1 MSNLEEMPKFLERY
15 KFPVLYQE
23 ETESMNRLITS
34 TETETVMKNSQT
46 TIQD

>member
-1 MSNLEEMPKFLERY
+1 MSNLEEKPKFLERY

-34 TETETVMKNSQT
+34 TETETVIKNSQT
-46 TIQD
+46 KIQD